1 MDKELKEIKNDNESN
16 IDKNINKLDNI
27 EINKDNV
34 ETKRNEII
42 GILKELIINQNK
54 TFINANINLSIAI
67 MNNLVISNNEIY
79 KKEANLI
86 RLFKY

>member
-1 MDKELKEIKNDNESN
+1 MDKENN

-79 KKEANLI
+79 EKEANLI

>member
-1 MDKELKEIKNDNESN
+1 MDKEKENN

-27 EINKDNV
+27 EINKNNV

-79 KKEANLI
+79 EKEANLI

>member
-16 IDKNINKLDNI
+16 IDNNINKLDNI

-34 ETKRNEII
+34 EIKRNEII
-42 GILKELIINQNK
+42 GILKELRINQNK
-54 TFINANINLSIAI
+54 TFINANINLLLAI
-67 MNNLVISNNEIY
+67 LNNLVISNTEIY
-79 KKEANLI
+79 DKEVNLI

>member
-16 IDKNINKLDNI
+16 IDNNINKLDNI

-34 ETKRNEII
+34 EIKRNEII

-54 TFINANINLSIAI
+54 T
-67 MNNLVISNNEIY
+67 
-79 KKEANLI
+79 
-86 RLFKY
+86 